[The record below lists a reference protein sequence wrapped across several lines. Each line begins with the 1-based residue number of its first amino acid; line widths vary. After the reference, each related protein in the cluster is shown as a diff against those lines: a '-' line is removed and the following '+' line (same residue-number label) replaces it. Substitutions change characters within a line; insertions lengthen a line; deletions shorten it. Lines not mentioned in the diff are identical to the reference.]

1 MAGFR
6 LSQHKLRIERD
17 RHNHGVRIP
26 PEQRLCRMCTSLQ
39 VEDEYHIFNC
49 TAYHNVRKECNIPLI
64 VTLEMFNELMSELTE
79 STQVYIYKSLTIR
92 ERYKGIYVT

>member
-6 LSQHKLRIERD
+6 LSQHKLRIEID

-26 PEQRLCRMCTSLQ
+26 PEHRICRMCTTSQ

-49 TAYHNVRKECNIPLI
+49 PAYRILRQEWNIPTI
-64 VTLEMFNELMSELTE
+64 VSVDMFRALMSELDVNI
-79 STQVYIYKSLTIR
+79 QVYICKTLHLQDR
-92 ERYKGIYVT
+92 HKGVFVT